1 MHLKQFPFAVLHQLT
16 GQKEGISAA
25 DFRVFRQY
33 KRNHA
38 VFIILDDAADYCEP
52 PQQLKDSTAEQDPGR
67 SGDTAQFIQK
77 KDLGDGSLSVAV
89 CFQKITSFTHKEHI
103 ADKKM
108 IQKGD
113 NDSQNQEKSGN
124 VPAFGQKIIDG
135 AEQGE
140 KGRCARG
147 SEIYE
152 DVSEK
157 GSGGSHKIRDKCAV
171 EKTADNLCDHFG
183 ICIFRG
189 KRSAYPA
196 LDGWNQSLR
205 TEKGCGRRVCAGKH
219 GGEKADGDH
228 SPVILFHGY
237 AGFLFHYF
245 SFPHDVCLPKIP

>member
-1 MHLKQFPFAVLHQLT
+1 MLHQLT

-124 VPAFGQKIIDG
+124 VQLSVRKLLTARSREKKADVLVDPRSTRMSARKE
-135 AEQGE
+135 AGE
-140 KGRCARG
+140 AIK
-147 SEIYE
+147 SEINVPWKRRRTISVITSE
-152 DVSEK
+152 FVSSEAK
-157 GSGGSHKIRDKCAV
+157 GALTRRSMDGIRA
-171 EKTADNLCDHFG
+171 
-183 ICIFRG
+183 
-189 KRSAYPA
+189 
-196 LDGWNQSLR
+196 
-205 TEKGCGRRVCAGKH
+205 
-219 GGEKADGDH
+219 
-228 SPVILFHGY
+228 
-237 AGFLFHYF
+237 
-245 SFPHDVCLPKIP
+245 